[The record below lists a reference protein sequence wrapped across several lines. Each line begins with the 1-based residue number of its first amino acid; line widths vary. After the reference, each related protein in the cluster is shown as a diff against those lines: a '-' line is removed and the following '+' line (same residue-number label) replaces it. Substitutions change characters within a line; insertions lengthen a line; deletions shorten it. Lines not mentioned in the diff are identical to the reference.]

1 MKYTRAQA
9 EAFEKHGVHMW
20 QYFGK
25 EASPDADCLYLEV
38 NGGHYQEFRHTKS
51 TFIYYVLEGSGT
63 FYLNGEAIPVGITDV
78 ILAPKNTA
86 IYYLGTM
93 KLLLVTAPAW
103 EEEFEEQIR
112 LIEQSKDL

>member
-1 MKYTRAQA
+1 MKFTKAQA
-9 EAFEKHGVHMW
+9 EKFTRHGVNMFE
-20 QYFGK
+20 YFGK
-25 EASPDADCLYLEV
+25 EHSPAADMLYLEV

-63 FYLNGEAIPVGITDV
+63 FYLDGVATNVSPTDV
-78 ILAPKNTA
+78 ILAPVNTA

-103 EEEFEEQIR
+103 EEQYEEHIR
-112 LIEQSKDL
+112 FIEKE

>member
-1 MKYTRAQA
+1 MKFTKTQA
-9 EAFEKHGVHMW
+9 KTFTKHGVEMSE
-20 QYFGK
+20 YFAK
-25 EASPDADCLYLEV
+25 ETSPDADMLYLEV

-63 FYLNGEAIPVGITDV
+63 FYLDGVATEVFPTDV

-103 EEEFEEQIR
+103 EEKYEEHIR
-112 LIEQSKDL
+112 YIEQ